1 MLTKIYENRSFG
13 NTLAIDLVKTLS
25 RIVDVERPLGLLL
38 SLIDRPYAKL
48 LHPVRLSRH
57 DIVISQILMMVM
69 SFFLSLMIVFKSP
82 VLGCLLFLS
91 VPALVLIPKMM
102 LNTEYEKQKLLV
114 LMEIPVFLETFQV
127 FLRHSNNTYSSF
139 NSAINSVKVLA
150 PYLSAISNNWGL
162 DADKYIDEL
171 QNTIRINHVETL
183 CRVLKNLAHKNPQE
197 AITYFEF
204 HSNRIN
210 KYVEQLE
217 QEKLNAGPSKSGMLV
232 ILPYGAS
239 IMLIIIPFL
248 KQIMGLL

>member
-13 NTLAIDLVKTLS
+13 NTLPVDIVKTIS
-25 RIVDVERPLGLLL
+25 KIIDVERPLGLLL
-38 SLIDRPYAKL
+38 SLIDKPYSKL
-48 LHPVRLSRH
+48 LHPIKLTRH
-57 DIVISQILMMVM
+57 DIVIAQIISMII
-69 SFFLSLMIVFKSP
+69 SFFLSLFVVYKSP
-82 VLGCLLFLS
+82 VLGSVLFLM
-91 VPALVLIPKMM
+91 VPAFIIIPKSM
-102 LNTEYEKQKLLV
+102 LKQEYEKQKLCV

-139 NSAINSVKVLA
+139 NSAINSVKILA

-171 QNTIRINHVETL
+171 QRLIRVNHIETL
-183 CRVLKNLAHKNPQE
+183 CRILKNLSNKNPQE
-197 AITYFEF
+197 AIVYFEF

-232 ILPYGAS
+232 ILPYAAS

-248 KQIMGLL
+248 KQILGLL